1 MAEYVSAIPEPEPVG
16 DEPALGPGE
25 YAVVAPVQGTVWRVL
40 VELGDVVAAGEVIAM
55 VEAMK
60 TEVSVSAPSAGKVSA
75 VRCTEGA
82 LVRAGQTLVV
92 LA

>member
-1 MAEYVSAIPEPEPVG
+1 M
-16 DEPALGPGE
+16 
-25 YAVVAPVQGTVWRVL
+25 L
-40 VELGDVVAAGEVIAM
+40 VEPGDTVAAGEVVAV

-60 TEVSVSAPSAGKVSA
+60 TEVSVSTISAGRVQA